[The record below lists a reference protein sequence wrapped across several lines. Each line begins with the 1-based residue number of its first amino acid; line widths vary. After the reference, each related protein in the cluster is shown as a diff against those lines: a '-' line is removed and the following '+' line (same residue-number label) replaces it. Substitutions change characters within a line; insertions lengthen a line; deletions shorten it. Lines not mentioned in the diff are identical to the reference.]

1 MKFIFFITLP
11 DNFLNRSAET
21 DSKRLAKPFYSKT
34 PLLKTDADRFRC
46 RNRSAET
53 DSKRLAKPFYSKT
66 PLLKTDANRFR
77 GIYVI
82 KKISVL

>member
-11 DNFLNRSAET
+11 DNFL
-21 DSKRLAKPFYSKT
+21 
-34 PLLKTDADRFRC
+34 
-46 RNRSAET
+46 NRSAET